1 MNDAIHSDA
10 ARLAR
15 LITRQGQKRHLA
27 PIWAAHAG
35 IGPGMVVL
43 DIGAGIGALTLHYA
57 EIVGPDGLVFAL
69 EPDEQSRT
77 HLLVEAKQAKLPVLG
92 LAYPAAALDHLARAP
107 NRVMLTDT
115 LHHADDPAAMLAAI
129 RRVMP
134 ARSSLFVAEYDPTGP
149 GLLGAKMPQRMA
161 TARVLALLDQAG
173 FRPGPILAAPDEH
186 YVLTATC
193 A

>member
-1 MNDAIHSDA
+1 MDDAIQSDT

-27 PIWAAHAG
+27 PIWAAQAG

-57 EIVGPDGLVFAL
+57 TMIGPDGLVFAL
-69 EPDEQSRT
+69 EPDDQSRT
-77 HLLVEAKQAKLPVLG
+77 YLLAAAKQAELPVLG
-92 LAYPAAALDHLARAP
+92 LPYPAAALNQIARAP
-107 NRVMLTDT
+107 DRVMLTDT
-115 LHHADDPAAMLAAI
+115 LHHADDPAMMLAAI

-134 ARSSLFVAEYDPTGP
+134 APSRLFIAEYDPTGP

-161 TARVLALLDQAG
+161 PARVLALLDQTG
-173 FRPGPILAAPDEH
+173 FRPGTVHAAPDEH
-186 YVLTATC
+186 YCLTATC

>member
-1 MNDAIHSDA
+1 MDDAIHRDA
-10 ARLAR
+10 ARLAQ

-57 EIVGPDGLVFAL
+57 EKISPDGLVFAL
-69 EPDEQSRT
+69 EPDDQSRAY
-77 HLLVEAKQAKLPVLG
+77 LLAQAKQAGLPVLG
-92 LAYPAAALDHLARAP
+92 LAYQAAALDHLARAP
-107 NRVMLTDT
+107 DRVMLTDT
-115 LHHADDPAAMLAAI
+115 LHHADDPALMLTAA

-134 ARSSLFVAEYDPTGP
+134 AHSILFVAEYDPAGP
-149 GLLGAKMPQRMA
+149 GLLGAKLSQRLA
-161 TARVLALLDQAG
+161 PERVRALLGQAG
-173 FRPGPILAAPDEH
+173 FRPGPVRAAPDEH
-186 YVLTATC
+186 YCLTATC